1 MGYFEK
7 IYLKNKKRRCSKTKK
22 TAMGFIVVMGI
33 VSLFADITHEGARSL
48 IGPYLGLLGASATAV
63 GIISGLGEFIGY
75 GLRLLTGYLSDK
87 TRRYWLFT
95 FLGYGMDL
103 FSVPL
108 LALAGRWEIA
118 AMLIIMERT
127 GKAIRKPSKDT
138 LMSYAAR
145 NVGSGKGFAIAE
157 VLDQIG
163 AVSGPVILSLILLF
177 KSGDELTNY
186 RLAFA
191 ILLIPALITLVLLSI
206 SRLNFPQPKKFEVK
220 EDKINFEGISK
231 SYWLYLVAIS
241 LIAAGFADFPL
252 LAFHFQRIDI
262 FNSTMIPFMYAIAMG
277 VDAVSALIF
286 GLFYDKVGVTSLII
300 ASSLS
305 IFFSPFSFLSNS
317 SLLVILGV
325 ILWGVGMGAQ
335 ESILKS
341 VVADI
346 VTPEKRGTAYGFFNA
361 IFGLFWFIGSAF
373 MGILYDHTIVS
384 LVVFSMIIESAAVF
398 TLFLFKFKLV
408 NTLNKNERG

>member
-1 MGYFEK
+1 
-7 IYLKNKKRRCSKTKK
+7 
-22 TAMGFIVVMGI
+22 MGI

-103 FSVPL
+103 FAVPL

-186 RLAFA
+186 QFAFA
-191 ILLIPALITLVLLSI
+191 ILLIPALITLILLLI
-206 SRLNFPQPKKFEVK
+206 SRLNFPQPEKFEVK
-220 EDKINFEGISK
+220 EEQINFEGISK

-262 FNSTMIPFMYAIAMG
+262 FSPTMIPFMYAIAMG

-305 IFFSPFSFLSNS
+305 IFFSPFSFLSD
-317 SLLVILGV
+317 SLLLVTLGV
-325 ILWGVGMGAQ
+325 ILWGIGMGAQ

-361 IFGLFWFIGSAF
+361 IFGLFWFIGSAV
-373 MGILYDHTIVS
+373 MGILYDHAIVS
-384 LVVFSMIIESAAVF
+384 LVVFSMIVESAAVF
-398 TLFLFKFKLV
+398 TLFLLKSKLGNLV
-408 NTLNKNERG
+408 N

>member
-1 MGYFEK
+1 
-7 IYLKNKKRRCSKTKK
+7 
-22 TAMGFIVVMGI
+22 MGI

-103 FSVPL
+103 FAVPL

-186 RLAFA
+186 RFAFA
-191 ILLIPALITLVLLSI
+191 VLFIPALITIILLLI
-206 SRLNFPQPKKFEVK
+206 SRLNFPQPEKFEVK

-231 SYWLYLVAIS
+231 SYWLYIVAIS

-252 LAFHFQRIDI
+252 LAFHFQRINI
-262 FNSTMIPFMYAIAMG
+262 FSANIIPFMYAIAMG

-286 GLFYDKVGVTSLII
+286 GFFYDKVGVTSLII

-317 SLLVILGV
+317 TFLVILGV
-325 ILWGVGMGAQ
+325 IFWGVGMGAQ

-361 IFGLFWFIGSAF
+361 IFGLFWFIGSAV
-373 MGILYDHTIVS
+373 MGILYDQAIIS
-384 LVVFSMIIESAAVF
+384 LVVFSMIVESAAVF
-398 TLFLFKFKLV
+398 TLFLFKFSLDK
-408 NTLNKNERG
+408 TKN

>member
-1 MGYFEK
+1 
-7 IYLKNKKRRCSKTKK
+7 
-22 TAMGFIVVMGI
+22 MGI

-103 FSVPL
+103 FAVPL

-177 KSGDELTNY
+177 KSGDELANY
-186 RLAFA
+186 RFAFA
-191 ILLIPALITLVLLSI
+191 ILLIPALITLILLLI
-206 SRLNFPQPKKFEVK
+206 SRLNFPQPEKFEVK
-220 EDKINFEGISK
+220 EETINFEGISK

-252 LAFHFQRIDI
+252 LAFHFQKIDI
-262 FNSTMIPFMYAIAMG
+262 FSPTMIPFMYAIAMG

-317 SLLVILGV
+317 SLVVILGV
-325 ILWGVGMGAQ
+325 ILWGIGMGAQ

-361 IFGLFWFIGSAF
+361 IFGFFWFIGSAI
-373 MGILYDHTIVS
+373 MGVLYDHTIVS
-384 LVVFSMIIESAAVF
+384 LVIFSMIVESAAVF
-398 TLFLFKFKLV
+398 TLFLLKSKLGNAV
-408 NTLNKNERG
+408 N

>member
-1 MGYFEK
+1 
-7 IYLKNKKRRCSKTKK
+7 
-22 TAMGFIVVMGI
+22 MGI

-103 FSVPL
+103 FAVPL

-177 KSGDELTNY
+177 KSGDELANY
-186 RLAFA
+186 RFAFA
-191 ILLIPALITLVLLSI
+191 ILLIPALITLILLLI
-206 SRLNFPQPKKFEVK
+206 SRLNFPQPEKFEVK
-220 EDKINFEGISK
+220 EEAINFEGISK

-262 FNSTMIPFMYAIAMG
+262 FSPTMIPFMYAIAMG

-317 SLLVILGV
+317 SLVVILGV
-325 ILWGVGMGAQ
+325 ILWGIGMGAQ

-346 VTPEKRGTAYGFFNA
+346 VAPEKRGTAYGFFNA
-361 IFGLFWFIGSAF
+361 IFGLFWFIGSAI
-373 MGILYDHTIVS
+373 MGVLYDHTIVS
-384 LVVFSMIIESAAVF
+384 LVIFSMIVESAAVF
-398 TLFLFKFKLV
+398 TLFLLKSKLGNAV
-408 NTLNKNERG
+408 N

>member
-1 MGYFEK
+1 
-7 IYLKNKKRRCSKTKK
+7 
-22 TAMGFIVVMGI
+22 MGI

-103 FSVPL
+103 FAVPL

-177 KSGDELTNY
+177 KSGDELANY
-186 RLAFA
+186 RFAFA
-191 ILLIPALITLVLLSI
+191 ILLIPALITLILLLI
-206 SRLNFPQPKKFEVK
+206 SRLNFPQPEKFEVK
-220 EDKINFEGISK
+220 EETINFEGISK

-262 FNSTMIPFMYAIAMG
+262 FSPTMIPFMYAIAMG

-286 GLFYDKVGVTSLII
+286 GLFYDKVGVASLII

-317 SLLVILGV
+317 SLVVILGV
-325 ILWGVGMGAQ
+325 ILWGIGMGAQ

-361 IFGLFWFIGSAF
+361 IFGLFWFIGSAI
-373 MGILYDHTIVS
+373 MGILYDYTIVS
-384 LVVFSMIIESAAVF
+384 LVIFSMIVESAAVF
-398 TLFLFKFKLV
+398 TLFLLKSKLGNLV
-408 NTLNKNERG
+408 N

>member
-1 MGYFEK
+1 
-7 IYLKNKKRRCSKTKK
+7 
-22 TAMGFIVVMGI
+22 MGFIVAMGI

-87 TRRYWLFT
+87 THRYWLFT

-103 FSVPL
+103 FAVPL

-186 RLAFA
+186 RFAFA
-191 ILLIPALITLVLLSI
+191 ILLIPALITLILLLI
-206 SRLNFPQPKKFEVK
+206 SRLNFPQPEKFEVK
-220 EDKINFEGISK
+220 EEKINFEGISK

-277 VDAVSALIF
+277 VDAISALIF
-286 GLFYDKVGVTSLII
+286 GFLYDKVGVTSLII

-305 IFFSPFSFLSNS
+305 IFFSPFSFLSES

-325 ILWGVGMGAQ
+325 ILWGIGMGAQ

-361 IFGLFWFIGSAF
+361 IFGLFWFIGSAV
-373 MGILYDHTIVS
+373 MGILYDRAIVS
-384 LVVFSMIIESAAVF
+384 LVVFSMIVESAAVF
-398 TLFLFKFKLV
+398 TLFLLKSKLG
-408 NTLNKNERG
+408 NPLN

>member
-1 MGYFEK
+1 
-7 IYLKNKKRRCSKTKK
+7 
-22 TAMGFIVVMGI
+22 MGI

-103 FSVPL
+103 FAVPL

-177 KSGDELTNY
+177 KSGDKLANY
-186 RLAFA
+186 RFAFA
-191 ILLIPALITLVLLSI
+191 ILLIPALITLILLLI
-206 SRLNFPQPKKFEVK
+206 SRLNFPQPEKFEVK
-220 EDKINFEGISK
+220 EETINFEGISK

-262 FNSTMIPFMYAIAMG
+262 FSPTMIPFMYAIAMG

-317 SLLVILGV
+317 SLVVILGV
-325 ILWGVGMGAQ
+325 ILWGIGMGAQ

-361 IFGLFWFIGSAF
+361 IFGFFWFIGSAI
-373 MGILYDHTIVS
+373 MGVLYDHTIVS
-384 LVVFSMIIESAAVF
+384 LVIFSMIVESAAVF
-398 TLFLFKFKLV
+398 TLFLLKSKLGNAV
-408 NTLNKNERG
+408 N

>member
-1 MGYFEK
+1 
-7 IYLKNKKRRCSKTKK
+7 
-22 TAMGFIVVMGI
+22 MGI

-103 FSVPL
+103 FAVPL

-177 KSGDELTNY
+177 KSGDELANY
-186 RLAFA
+186 RFAFA
-191 ILLIPALITLVLLSI
+191 ILLIPALITLILLLI
-206 SRLNFPQPKKFEVK
+206 SRLNFPQPEKFEVK
-220 EDKINFEGISK
+220 EETINFEGISK

-252 LAFHFQRIDI
+252 LAFHFQKIDI
-262 FNSTMIPFMYAIAMG
+262 FSPTMIPFMYAIAMG

-317 SLLVILGV
+317 SLVVILGV
-325 ILWGVGMGAQ
+325 ILWGIGMGAQ

-361 IFGLFWFIGSAF
+361 IFGFFWFIGSAI
-373 MGILYDHTIVS
+373 MGVLYDHTIVS
-384 LVVFSMIIESAAVF
+384 LVIFSMIVESAAVF
-398 TLFLFKFKLV
+398 TLFLFKFKLD
-408 NTLNKNERG
+408 NTLN

>member
-1 MGYFEK
+1 
-7 IYLKNKKRRCSKTKK
+7 
-22 TAMGFIVVMGI
+22 MGI

-103 FSVPL
+103 FAVPL

-118 AMLIIMERT
+118 AILIIMERT

-177 KSGDELTNY
+177 KSGDELANY
-186 RLAFA
+186 RFAFA
-191 ILLIPALITLVLLSI
+191 ILLIPALITLILLLI
-206 SRLNFPQPKKFEVK
+206 SRLNFPQPEKFEVK
-220 EDKINFEGISK
+220 EEAINFEGISK

-262 FNSTMIPFMYAIAMG
+262 FSPTMIPFMYAIAMG

-317 SLLVILGV
+317 SLVVILGV
-325 ILWGVGMGAQ
+325 ILWGIGMGAQ

-346 VTPEKRGTAYGFFNA
+346 VAPEKRGTAYGFFNA
-361 IFGLFWFIGSAF
+361 IFGLFWFIGSAI
-373 MGILYDHTIVS
+373 MGVLYDHTIVS
-384 LVVFSMIIESAAVF
+384 LVIFSMIVESAAVF
-398 TLFLFKFKLV
+398 TLFLLKSKLGNAV
-408 NTLNKNERG
+408 N

>member
-1 MGYFEK
+1 
-7 IYLKNKKRRCSKTKK
+7 
-22 TAMGFIVVMGI
+22 MGI

-103 FSVPL
+103 FAVPL

-177 KSGDELTNY
+177 KSGDELANY
-186 RLAFA
+186 RFAFA
-191 ILLIPALITLVLLSI
+191 ILLIPALITLILLLI
-206 SRLNFPQPKKFEVK
+206 SRLNFPQPEKFEVK
-220 EDKINFEGISK
+220 EETINFEGISK

-262 FNSTMIPFMYAIAMG
+262 FSPTMIPFMYAIAMG

-317 SLLVILGV
+317 SLVVILGV
-325 ILWGVGMGAQ
+325 ILWGIGMGAQ

-361 IFGLFWFIGSAF
+361 IFGLSWFIGSAV
-373 MGILYDHTIVS
+373 MGFLYDHTIVS
-384 LVVFSMIIESAAVF
+384 LVVFSMIVESAAVF
-398 TLFLFKFKLV
+398 TLFLLKSKLGNLV
-408 NTLNKNERG
+408 N

>member
-1 MGYFEK
+1 
-7 IYLKNKKRRCSKTKK
+7 
-22 TAMGFIVVMGI
+22 MGI

-103 FSVPL
+103 FAVPL

-177 KSGDELTNY
+177 KSGDELANY
-186 RLAFA
+186 RFAFA
-191 ILLIPALITLVLLSI
+191 ILLIPALITLILLLI
-206 SRLNFPQPKKFEVK
+206 SRLNFPQPEKFEVK
-220 EDKINFEGISK
+220 EEKINFEGISK

-277 VDAVSALIF
+277 VDAISALIF
-286 GLFYDKVGVTSLII
+286 GFLYDKVGVTSLII

-305 IFFSPFSFLSNS
+305 IFFSPFSFLSES

-325 ILWGVGMGAQ
+325 ILWGIGMGAQ

-361 IFGLFWFIGSAF
+361 IFGLFWFIGSAV
-373 MGILYDHTIVS
+373 MGILYDRAIVS
-384 LVVFSMIIESAAVF
+384 LVVFSMIVESAAVF
-398 TLFLFKFKLV
+398 TLFLLKSKLG
-408 NTLNKNERG
+408 NPLN

>member
-1 MGYFEK
+1 
-7 IYLKNKKRRCSKTKK
+7 
-22 TAMGFIVVMGI
+22 MGI

-103 FSVPL
+103 FAVPL

-177 KSGDELTNY
+177 KSGDELANY
-186 RLAFA
+186 RFAFA
-191 ILLIPALITLVLLSI
+191 ILLIPALITLILLLI
-206 SRLNFPQPKKFEVK
+206 SRLNFPQPEKFEVK
-220 EDKINFEGISK
+220 EETINFEGISK

-262 FNSTMIPFMYAIAMG
+262 FSPTMIPFMYAIAMG

-317 SLLVILGV
+317 SLVVILGV
-325 ILWGVGMGAQ
+325 ILWGIGMGAQ

-361 IFGLFWFIGSAF
+361 IFGFFWFIGSAI
-373 MGILYDHTIVS
+373 MGVLYDHTIVS
-384 LVVFSMIIESAAVF
+384 LVIFSMIVESAAVF
-398 TLFLFKFKLV
+398 TLFLLKSKLGNAV
-408 NTLNKNERG
+408 K

>member
-1 MGYFEK
+1 M
-7 IYLKNKKRRCSKTKK
+7 
-22 TAMGFIVVMGI
+22 
-33 VSLFADITHEGARSL
+33 SLFADITHEGARSL

-103 FSVPL
+103 FAVPL

-177 KSGDELTNY
+177 KSGDKLANY
-186 RLAFA
+186 RFAFA
-191 ILLIPALITLVLLSI
+191 ILLIPALITLILLLI
-206 SRLNFPQPKKFEVK
+206 SRLNFPQPEKFEVK
-220 EDKINFEGISK
+220 EETINFEGISK

-262 FNSTMIPFMYAIAMG
+262 FSPTMIPFMYAIAMG

-317 SLLVILGV
+317 SLVVILGV
-325 ILWGVGMGAQ
+325 ILWGIGMGAQ

-361 IFGLFWFIGSAF
+361 IFGFFWFIGSAI
-373 MGILYDHTIVS
+373 MGVLYDHTIVS
-384 LVVFSMIIESAAVF
+384 LVIFSMIVESAAVF
-398 TLFLFKFKLV
+398 TLFLLKSKLGNAV
-408 NTLNKNERG
+408 N

>member
-1 MGYFEK
+1 
-7 IYLKNKKRRCSKTKK
+7 
-22 TAMGFIVVMGI
+22 MGI

-103 FSVPL
+103 FAVPL

-177 KSGDELTNY
+177 KSGDELANY
-186 RLAFA
+186 RFAFA
-191 ILLIPALITLVLLSI
+191 ILLIPALITLILLLI
-206 SRLNFPQPKKFEVK
+206 SRLNFPQPEKFEVK
-220 EDKINFEGISK
+220 EETINFEGISK

-262 FNSTMIPFMYAIAMG
+262 FSPTMIPFMYAIAMG

-317 SLLVILGV
+317 SLVVILGV
-325 ILWGVGMGAQ
+325 ILWGIGMGAQ

-361 IFGLFWFIGSAF
+361 IFGFFWFIGSAI
-373 MGILYDHTIVS
+373 MGVLYDHTIVS
-384 LVVFSMIIESAAVF
+384 LVIFSMIVESAAVF
-398 TLFLFKFKLV
+398 TLFLLKSKLGNAV
-408 NTLNKNERG
+408 N

>member
-1 MGYFEK
+1 
-7 IYLKNKKRRCSKTKK
+7 
-22 TAMGFIVVMGI
+22 MGI

-103 FSVPL
+103 FAVPL

-177 KSGDELTNY
+177 KSGDELANY
-186 RLAFA
+186 RFAFA
-191 ILLIPALITLVLLSI
+191 ILLIPALITLILLLI
-206 SRLNFPQPKKFEVK
+206 SRLNFPQPEKFEVK
-220 EDKINFEGISK
+220 EEMINFEGISK

-262 FNSTMIPFMYAIAMG
+262 FSPTMIPFMYAIAMG

-317 SLLVILGV
+317 SLVVILGV
-325 ILWGVGMGAQ
+325 ILWGIGMGAQ

-361 IFGLFWFIGSAF
+361 IFGFFWFIGSAI
-373 MGILYDHTIVS
+373 MGVLYDHTIVS
-384 LVVFSMIIESAAVF
+384 LVIFSMIVESAAVF
-398 TLFLFKFKLV
+398 TLFLLKSKLGNAV
-408 NTLNKNERG
+408 N

>member
-1 MGYFEK
+1 
-7 IYLKNKKRRCSKTKK
+7 
-22 TAMGFIVVMGI
+22 MGI

-103 FSVPL
+103 FAVPL

-177 KSGDELTNY
+177 KSGDKLANY
-186 RLAFA
+186 RFAFA
-191 ILLIPALITLVLLSI
+191 ILLIPALITLILLLI
-206 SRLNFPQPKKFEVK
+206 SRLNFPQPEKFEVK
-220 EDKINFEGISK
+220 EETINFEGISK

-262 FNSTMIPFMYAIAMG
+262 FSPTMIPFMYAIAMG

-317 SLLVILGV
+317 SLVVILGV
-325 ILWGVGMGAQ
+325 ILWGIGMGAQ

-361 IFGLFWFIGSAF
+361 IFGFFWFIGSAV
-373 MGILYDHTIVS
+373 MGVLYDHTIVS
-384 LVVFSMIIESAAVF
+384 LVIFSMIVESAAVF
-398 TLFLFKFKLV
+398 TLFLLKSKLGNAV
-408 NTLNKNERG
+408 N